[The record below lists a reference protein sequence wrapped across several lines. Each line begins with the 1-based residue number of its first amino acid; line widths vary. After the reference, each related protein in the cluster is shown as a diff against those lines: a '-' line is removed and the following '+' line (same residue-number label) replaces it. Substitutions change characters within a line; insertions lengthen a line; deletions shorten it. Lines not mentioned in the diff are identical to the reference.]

1 MTDWLESTH
10 ERAELCEAVSVAP
23 ARATCPCTE
32 RTLTPDDVIQCSND
46 ARGTFR
52 ISPDSGEDVI
62 VWLCEDCQR
71 AYDEYI
77 VERVA
82 VK

>member
-1 MTDWLESTH
+1 MTDRLKPTH
-10 ERAELCEAVSVAP
+10 ERPDLCEAVSVVS
-23 ARATCPCTE
+23 ARETCPCTE
-32 RTLTPDDVIQCSND
+32 RTLALDDVIQCSND
-46 ARGTFR
+46 ANGKVR
-52 ISPDSGEDVI
+52 INPDSGEDVT

-82 VK
+82 VA